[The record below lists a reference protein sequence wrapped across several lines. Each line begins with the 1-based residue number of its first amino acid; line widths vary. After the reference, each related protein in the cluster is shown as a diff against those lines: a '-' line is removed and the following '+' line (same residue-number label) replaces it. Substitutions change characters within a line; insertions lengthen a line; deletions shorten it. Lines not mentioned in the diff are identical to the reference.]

1 MCRSPMST
9 DVLIVIAFLDK
20 ASDLFVPSD
29 FLLGSVNPVEGP
41 IPPSI
46 QRSRGR
52 RRRIRLSKGGGKTMT
67 DLLLWLVN
75 FGIILNGID

>member
-41 IPPSI
+41 IPPSFNACEGGEDASGF
-46 QRSRGR
+46 QEGGE
-52 RRRIRLSKGGGKTMT
+52 RLWYSSCCS
-67 DLLLWLVN
+67 
-75 FGIILNGID
+75 